1 MGAQCKMK
9 MQGLL
14 LKTEDFPVETAEHE
28 AKHKNLLRG
37 GESLGYCTGCVQE
50 ELYSSDFPLTSF
62 LNSHKLVFLGARSLE
77 NSHRDLGEHVGHS
90 HLGLLSMF

>member
-1 MGAQCKMK
+1 MTGRSYYPIARALCRMK

-37 GESLGYCTGCVQE
+37 GGEPGVLHGLCAQE
-50 ELYSSDFPLTSF
+50 ELYSATF
-62 LNSHKLVFLGARSLE
+62 L
-77 NSHRDLGEHVGHS
+77 
-90 HLGLLSMF
+90 

>member
-1 MGAQCKMK
+1 

-37 GESLGYCTGCVQE
+37 GGEPGVLHGLCAQE
-50 ELYSSDFPLTSF
+50 ELYSATF
-62 LNSHKLVFLGARSLE
+62 L
-77 NSHRDLGEHVGHS
+77 
-90 HLGLLSMF
+90 

>member
-1 MGAQCKMK
+1 MTHVHDPKFICKTKTWNRTSYVIYGAQGKMK

-37 GESLGYCTGCVQE
+37 GGEPGVLHGLCAQE
-50 ELYSSDFPLTSF
+50 ELSRRLSF
-62 LNSHKLVFLGARSLE
+62 
-77 NSHRDLGEHVGHS
+77 D
-90 HLGLLSMF
+90 